1 MTHNDSATGQF
12 LLMVMAG
19 ANRDTTNDME
29 NWFDAFHGFLESS
42 NYLESRLQKHN
53 LQNIFNLLFIP
64 QMRLDPSLENPPEFE
79 ALYGYMI
86 EQGKISVDDNG
97 VIKFK

>member
-1 MTHNDSATGQF
+1 MLKHIILVS

-29 NWFDAFHGFLESS
+29 KWFNAFHGFLESS

-64 QMRLDPSLENPPEFE
+64 QTRFDPSLENPPEFE
-79 ALYGYMI
+79 ALYDYMI